1 MTNEI
6 ETREEIVA
14 RYASGIQAVEEALAG
29 LTEADLDLAR
39 EETKWTIRQIVHH
52 IADAELFWEVAIKA
66 ALGNSGCLYDASW
79 YIINN
84 KWAEP
89 LQYAAR
95 PIDGAVVLY
104 KAIRQQMLE
113 LLEYVP
119 DAWEKSVLF
128 HWANP
133 DEAHEWTVDEMV
145 TWQSRHVLIHVDQ
158 ILETRQVHGK

>member
-1 MTNEI
+1 MADKT
-6 ETREEIVA
+6 ETREEIETC
-14 RYASGIQAVEEALAG
+14 YASGIQAVEEALAG
-29 LTEADLDLAR
+29 LTEADLDLTR

-66 ALGNSGCLYDASW
+66 ALGNCGCLYDASW

-95 PIDGAVVLY
+95 PIDGAFALY
-104 KAIRQQMLE
+104 KAIRAQMLE

-119 DAWEKSVLF
+119 DPWEKYVLF

-133 DEAHEWTVDEMV
+133 DEARRWTVDEMIA
-145 TWQSRHVLIHVDQ
+145 WQSRHVLIHVDQ
-158 ILETRQVHGK
+158 ILETRRVHSK